1 MSYVKKT
8 CLEGRFGYMVLALR
22 KAMSDTNI
30 DLGVTVKD
38 GIKGVSET
46 PEKECGGGSSVL

>member
-46 PEKECGGGSSVL
+46 PEKECGGGSYVL